1 MAARC
6 VFLVFFCSPQSLCL
20 FHRRDWKDPPIEIQG
35 MVQEVSKNIATG
47 STKNHVFHTW
57 NQDDQKWPSFLCLGR
72 TPTSSAFRCRNRD
85 IGERVNRLNR
95 TSETSI
101 TSSQKH
107 IATGKYRN
115 WLISETWQERLQESI
130 DQWLGFPWTCPL
142 NPILG

>member
-1 MAARC
+1 M
-6 VFLVFFCSPQSLCL
+6 F
-20 FHRRDWKDPPIEIQG
+20 
-35 MVQEVSKNIATG
+35 
-47 STKNHVFHTW
+47 
-57 NQDDQKWPSFLCLGR
+57 GR

-130 DQWLGFPWTCPL
+130 DQWLGFPEHAP
-142 NPILG
+142 